1 MVLTVADLVYLIRVI
16 TGDASPIPKLSPE
29 AAAVDLFTR
38 NDGSKLS
45 ISMHNGNPV
54 GAGLMIFKYS
64 GLTPSAV
71 ELGPAAG
78 KMDLKYVINDSE
90 IRVLLYSYDI
100 GDKID
105 PGDGELLN
113 ISFSG
118 TGDIKLVET
127 SFAGYYGETL
137 ATRMMGDLV
146 PKAFVLSQNYP
157 NPFNP
162 TTSIDMTIPVA
173 CQWQMTIFNVNGRVV
188 KQMSGNAAPGTMTIT
203 WDGRND
209 DGQPVTSGV
218 YFYRTKAGDFC
229 ATKKMTLLK

>member
-1 MVLTVADLVYLIRVI
+1 
-16 TGDASPIPKLSPE
+16 
-29 AAAVDLFTR
+29 
-38 NDGSKLS
+38 
-45 ISMHNGNPV
+45 
-54 GAGLMIFKYS
+54 
-64 GLTPSAV
+64 
-71 ELGPAAG
+71 
-78 KMDLKYVINDSE
+78 MDLKYVINDSE

-137 ATRMMGDLV
+137 VTRMMGNLV

-188 KQMSGNAAPGTMTIT
+188 KQMSGNATPGTTTIT

-218 YFYRTKAGDFC
+218 YFYKIKAGDFC